1 MKKTKE
7 VLEKAFAG
15 ESQARNKYDFFAKQA
30 RKDGYEKIA
39 EFFEETARNEQQHAK
54 EFFKLLKGISSTK
67 ENLKE
72 GVKGETY
79 EYEKLYPEFAKICE
93 GEGNKEVAELF
104 RKIAEVEKTHAERY
118 QRLLDNVQKG
128 TVFKKSEKKT
138 WRCKKCGY
146 IHEGKEALEK
156 CPLCKHP
163 KSYFEIV
170 CDEI

>member
-1 MKKTKE
+1 MDKIKE
-7 VLEKAFAG
+7 ILEKAFAG

-39 EFFEETARNEQQHAK
+39 EFFEETAMNEHQHAK
-54 EFFKLLKGISSTK
+54 EFFKLLQGIKSTE

-79 EYEKLYPEFAKICE
+79 EWKELYPKFMKIAE
-93 GEGNKEVAELF
+93 KEGNKQVAELF
-104 RKIAEVEKTHAERY
+104 RRVMEVEKNHAERY
-118 QRLLDNVQKG
+118 QRILDNLKKG
-128 TVFKKSEKKT
+128 TIFKKPEKKR
-138 WRCKKCGY
+138 WRCRNCGH
-146 IHEGKEALEK
+146 IHEGTEPPEI

-163 KSYFEIV
+163 KAYFEIV

>member
-39 EFFEETARNEQQHAK
+39 EFFEETARNEMQHAK
-54 EFFKLLKGISSTK
+54 EFFKLLQGIKSTE
-67 ENLKE
+67 ENLKS
-72 GVKGETY
+72 GVDGETC
-79 EYEKLYPEFAKICE
+79 EYKKLYPEFAKICE
-93 GEGNKEVAELF
+93 DEGNKEVAALF
-104 RKIAEVEKTHAERY
+104 RKVSEVEKTHAERY
-118 QRLLDNVQKG
+118 QKLLDSLKKG
-128 TVFKKSEKKT
+128 TIFKRSEKKK
-138 WRCKKCGY
+138 WRCLNCGY
-146 IHEGKEALEK
+146 VHEGKEAPEK

-170 CDEI
+170 CEEI